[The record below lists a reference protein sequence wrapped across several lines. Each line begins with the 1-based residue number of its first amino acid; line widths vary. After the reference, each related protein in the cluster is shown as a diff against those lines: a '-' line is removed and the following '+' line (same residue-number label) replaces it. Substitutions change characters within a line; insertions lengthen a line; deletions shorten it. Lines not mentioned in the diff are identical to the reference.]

1 MDEGSGRSGPGAG
14 QRGRGSRPPRLSTV
28 AGGGLEFAVAI
39 LLGVFAGQW
48 LDRRW
53 GTSPWLVVLGLYGL
67 VGVRVFAVPPEPA
80 LVSLAVF
87 FFLSTLI
94 EPWFLRS

>member
-1 MDEGSGRSGPGAG
+1 MDEGSGRPGLKAG
-14 QRGRGSRPPRLSTV
+14 QRGRGSRSPRLSTM

-53 GTSPWLVVLGLYGL
+53 GTSPWLVVIGAVTGAGAGFYKLYRDLMASQRRPGADDASDDTE
-67 VGVRVFAVPPEPA
+67 R
-80 LVSLAVF
+80 
-87 FFLSTLI
+87 
-94 EPWFLRS
+94 

>member
-1 MDEGSGRSGPGAG
+1 M
-14 QRGRGSRPPRLSTV
+14 

-53 GTSPWLVVLGLYGL
+53 GTSPWLVVIGTMAGAGAGFYKLYRDLTASQRHPGADDA
-67 VGVRVFAVPPEPA
+67 GDD
-80 LVSLAVF
+80 
-87 FFLSTLI
+87 TK
-94 EPWFLRS
+94 RS

>member
-53 GTSPWLVVLGLYGL
+53 GTSPWLVVIGAMLGAGAGFYKLYRDMVDSQRRPGADDASDDAD
-67 VGVRVFAVPPEPA
+67 RQ
-80 LVSLAVF
+80 
-87 FFLSTLI
+87 
-94 EPWFLRS
+94 

>member
-1 MDEGSGRSGPGAG
+1 MDEGGGRPGLPTGQSGRHDRS
-14 QRGRGSRPPRLSTV
+14 PRLSTV

-53 GTSPWLVVLGLYGL
+53 GTSPWLLVVGAVLGAVTGFYKLYRDL
-67 VGVRVFAVPPEPA
+67 TASQRRPPPRGA
-80 LVSLAVF
+80 GDDTS
-87 FFLSTLI
+87 
-94 EPWFLRS
+94 RS